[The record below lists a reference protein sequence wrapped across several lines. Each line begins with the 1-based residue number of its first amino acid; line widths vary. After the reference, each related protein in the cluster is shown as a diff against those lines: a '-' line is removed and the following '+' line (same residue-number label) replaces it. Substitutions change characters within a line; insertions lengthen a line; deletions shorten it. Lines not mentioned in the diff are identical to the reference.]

1 MFFAKFAIAMV
12 LLSAT
17 TAHAAML
24 CGIIIP
30 DHPKERITVS
40 QVRGDTVNRV
50 KQDFRLQFPG
60 AQFNVCDK
68 LGFKVVVAQT
78 SAGAFAVLIPL
89 ETGSQK

>member
-1 MFFAKFAIAMV
+1 MFFAKFALAMV
-12 LLSAT
+12 FLSAT

-24 CGIIIP
+24 CGINIP
-30 DHPKERITVS
+30 SHPKNRITVS

-50 KQDFRLQFPG
+50 IRDLRLQFPD
-60 AQFNVCDK
+60 AQFNICDK